1 MSELWPVKKLGDFSN
16 IRYGYTEKASSEPI
30 GPRFLRITDIKNGGV
45 NWDEVPYCR
54 ITDEDFSKYQLE
66 KGDIVFARTGA
77 TTGKSFLITESP
89 DSVFASYLIRVQIT
103 DSAILPEF
111 VYLYFQSASY
121 WDMVNAGIS
130 GSAQGGFNASK
141 LSELTIPIPPIEEQQ
156 RIVSILDEALKNSK
170 SMLDECRKKLLN
182 SVELFRSLLRSIFDQ
197 SQGNVSWNSNGIQFP
212 KLEVFQP
219 LNEQLPS
226 STRGRKETERTIE
239 GNLSLSVGLPS
250 IIPRKGWSWSK
261 LTNLARLESGH
272 TPSRRF
278 PEYWGVGV
286 PWIGIKDA
294 RNNYGK
300 IIINTLEQTNELG
313 LANSAARL
321 LPKGTVCLSRT
332 ASVGY
337 VVVMGT
343 EMATS
348 QDFVNW
354 VCTPELDP
362 HFLKFLLMAER
373 DGFTNYSSGSVHQ
386 TIYFPE
392 VKAFHICHP
401 DVDTQRRIAE
411 YLNGACLQFESLQE
425 LYKKEIEVMEQLGL
439 SILEDAFNGK
449 LTGGIAT

>member
-1 MSELWPVKKLGDFSN
+1 MSGQLVEQWPVKTLGDFIVNRRQNLDPRKFPDEIFEHYSVPSHSTGSP
-16 IRYGYTEKASSEPI
+16 IPTAGSEI
-30 GPRFLRITDIKNGGV
+30 GST
-45 NWDEVPYCR
+45 
-54 ITDEDFSKYQLE
+54 KYILT
-66 KGDIVFARTGA
+66 KGDVLLSKINPHLNRTWVVGESDYRMIGSGEWIQFPVNDEIDSRYLSYYLSQQKFADYCIDNTSGVGGSLTRT
-77 TTGKSFLITESP
+77 KI
-89 DSVFASYLIRVQIT
+89 
-103 DSAILPEF
+103 SAVEKYP
-111 VYLYFQSASY
+111 
-121 WDMVNAGIS
+121 
-130 GSAQGGFNASK
+130 
-141 LSELTIPIPPIEEQQ
+141 IPIPHLEEQQ
-156 RIVSILDEALKNSK
+156 RIASILDEALGNSK
-170 SMLDECRKKLLN
+170 SMLDECKKKLLN
-182 SVELFRSLLRSIFDQ
+182 SVELFRSLLHSIFDQ
-197 SQGNVSWNSNGIQFP
+197 SQCNVSWNSNGIQFP

-272 TPSRRF
+272 TPSRKF
-278 PEYWGVGV
+278 PEYWGGDV

-294 RNNYGK
+294 KKNYGK
-300 IIINTLEQTNELG
+300 IIMNTLELTNQLG

-354 VCTPELDP
+354 VCAPELNP

-373 DGFTNYSSGSVHQ
+373 DGFTNYSSGAVHQ

-401 DVDTQRRIAE
+401 DIDTQRLIAQ
-411 YLNGACLQFESLQE
+411 YLNGACLQFESLQK
-425 LYKKEIEVMEQLGL
+425 LYREEVEVLQQLSQ
-439 SILEDAFNGK
+439 SILQEAFNGT
-449 LTGGIAT
+449 L